1 MARSSKILL
10 SLIVG
15 IAVALVFAVGWCW
28 KIRQTEESRSA
39 ALQEVE
45 TAMREVQDGDV
56 VNYLNRLASERFFH
70 TWFDRKLPY
79 LHVAWET
86 KVPLDVIGKY
96 AADALRRFSKGNVSN
111 AEYVPRLKQLT
122 YFAES
127 LLPNRLSGDVANVLR
142 ERLRYANNRLLG
154 VYFLS
159 GDFDSIVAMSKK
171 VLPDDIAWR
180 TEEAFLHFSGN
191 GEPNS
196 EDVPRL
202 KQLIG
207 FAESFLA
214 GNQLSEDAANALSE
228 RLLDAHFL
236 IGDFDGAIAMLEK
249 GLPGRDKDWATA
261 TVAKLRAHR
270 AMDIAAKPGQ
280 DAETVKKAKREALE
294 NFVVFGEYMLSPAM
308 EKFEDCDPTTGVIY
322 SFEWVAVKN
331 FMRSAVLARE
341 IGDTAKADEL
351 TARAKKYVESA
362 RKKAKEDKKS
372 FDVFQAEMKT
382 YGL

>member
-1 MARSSKILL
+1 MSRSSKISLL
-10 SLIVG
+10 LIVV
-15 IAVALVFAVGWCW
+15 VAAALASAIYWCW
-28 KIRQTEESRSA
+28 QNRQTPESRREA
-39 ALQEVE
+39 RKEVVK
-45 TAMREVQDGDV
+45 AMRDAKGDDV
-56 VNYLNRLASERFFH
+56 AIYLSRLASERFFH
-70 TWFDRKLPY
+70 TWFDDKPPY
-79 LHVAWET
+79 MHVAWET
-86 KVPLDVIGKY
+86 KVPLDLIG
-96 AADALRRFSKGNVSN
+96 
-111 AEYVPRLKQLT
+111 QL
-122 YFAES
+122 A
-127 LLPNRLSGDVANVLR
+127 
-142 ERLRYANNRLLG
+142 
-154 VYFLS
+154 
-159 GDFDSIVAMSKK
+159 
-171 VLPDDIAWR
+171 
-180 TEEAFLHFSGN
+180 EEAFLRFAGN

-196 EDVPRL
+196 EDVPHL
-202 KQLIG
+202 KQIMA
-207 FAESFLA
+207 FAESFLS
-214 GNQLSEDAANALSE
+214 NNLSEDTANALRD

-249 GLPGRDKDWATA
+249 GMPGHDPAWAKA

-280 DAETVKKAKREALE
+280 DAETVKKAKREAID
-294 NFVVFGEYMLSPAM
+294 NFVAFGEYMLSPAM